1 MDIKAKIEEIV
12 NKVTKDEAVKAQFQK
27 DPVKAVEQLLG
38 VEVPQDTV
46 DKIVAGVKAKLTGD
60 KLAGAADTLKG
71 FLKK

>member
-12 NKVTKDEAVKAQFQK
+12 NKVTKDETVKAQFQK

-38 VEVPQDTV
+38 VEVPQETM

-60 KLAGAADTLKG
+60 KLAGAADSLKK
-71 FLKK
+71 FLK

>member
-12 NKVTKDEAVKAQFQK
+12 NTVTKDEAVKAQFQK

-38 VEVPQDTV
+38 VEVPQETM

-60 KLAGAADTLKG
+60 KLAGAADSLKK
-71 FLKK
+71 FLK

>member
-38 VEVPQDTV
+38 VEVPQETM

-60 KLAGAADTLKG
+60 KLAGAADSLKK
-71 FLKK
+71 FLK